1 MSTATRIGAWL
12 HLTKLFLRQFLEN
25 DLVSPDSD
33 RAQLL
38 AVVGAGIVS
47 LTLFLSML
55 LSATYAM
62 SVLTPGEAAVRTLND
77 KFFYVSLSMLITAL
91 IAASQWDALSL
102 DQRDSA
108 ILDPLP
114 VPPSIVR
121 WAKLTAVAMLG
132 AAVAIRSEERRVG
145 KECRSRWSSDV

>member
-1 MSTATRIGAWL
+1 MSRSNKVGAWL
-12 HLTKLFLRQFLEN
+12 HLTRLFLKQFLEN

-38 AVVGAGIVS
+38 AIVGAGVVS
-47 LTLFLSML
+47 LTLFISMF

-62 SVLTPGEAAVRTLND
+62 SRLTPGEGAILTLND
-77 KFFYVSLSMLITAL
+77 KFFYVSLALLMTAL
-91 IAASQWDALSL
+91 VAPSQWDSLSL
-102 DQRDSA
+102 DQRDAA

-121 WAKLTAVAMLG
+121 WSKLTAVAMLG
-132 AAVAIRSEERRVG
+132 AAAAIVINIFPSI
-145 KECRSRWSSDV
+145 